1 MFALEHLLRR
11 LTEPFN
17 TESRFYWPL
26 VVAAFAAMAA
36 TVAWYYWKQRGEV
49 APAERDL
56 RPWAV
61 WTNIIFLVLILV
73 ILLAKTSFLV
83 IGLLLALNV
92 AVLVYLYFFWLPP
105 REAAWVREQRRQK
118 YIPRAERRKRRRR

>member
-1 MFALEHLLRR
+1 MLGLEHFLRR

-17 TESRFYWPL
+17 AESRFYWPL
-26 VVAAFAAMAA
+26 VAGAFAAMAA
-36 TVAWYYWKQRGEV
+36 NVAWYYWKQRGEA

-61 WTNIIFLVLILV
+61 WINLIALVLVLV
-73 ILLAKTSFLV
+73 ILLAKTTFLV
-83 IGLLLALNV
+83 ILLLLALNV
-92 AVLVYLYFFWLPP
+92 AALIYLYAFWLPP
-105 REAAWVREQRRQK
+105 REAAWLREQRRQR